1 MEIIRPLGDH
11 EWADRVLANHLQH
24 LRPTLDALLEWT
36 KSVDD
41 EPESF
46 WEGQRVAIWA
56 KISAREKKR
65 TNWLFA
71 LAGTL
76 ALIVLAVSTLFLNP
90 QPATAPSEAQ
100 IDSDHELLVHVEQT
114 IESGGPQALEPAAL
128 LAREIS
134 QDANSLASVRGLS
147 KGEKH
152 P

>member
-1 MEIIRPLGDH
+1 
-11 EWADRVLANHLQH
+11 
-24 LRPTLDALLEWT
+24 
-36 KSVDD
+36 
-41 EPESF
+41 
-46 WEGQRVAIWA
+46 VAIWA

-65 TNWLFA
+65 ANWLFA

-76 ALIVLAVSTLFLNP
+76 ALIVLAVSTLFMSP
-90 QPATAPSEAQ
+90 QRATAPPEAQ